1 VNRILKFPAGDGRI
15 QNRMEKIN
23 TVMAKDRKAWRSWLE
38 NNGAS
43 KKAVWLV
50 FYKKH
55 TGKPT
60 VSYEE
65 AVEEAV
71 CFGWI
76 DGMLRKMDNQ
86 RYAQKFT
93 PRSEKTVWSET
104 NVRRAEK
111 MIREGRMT
119 EAGLAKYRGA
129 PVRAP
134 LASRL
139 GSGFPPTLLK
149 FLKAETKA
157 FSFFKKL
164 APSQQRLYIGWV
176 ASAKQDETRRRRLE
190 EMILKLKKGEK
201 LGMK

>member
-1 VNRILKFPAGDGRI
+1 LEMKTALAF
-15 QNRMEKIN
+15 
-23 TVMAKDRKAWRSWLE
+23 KDRWAWHTWLE
-38 NNGAS
+38 KNGAQA
-43 KKAVWLV
+43 KEIRVI

-55 TGKPT
+55 TGQPS

-76 DGMLRKMDNQ
+76 DGILRRVDDE

-93 PRSEKTVWSET
+93 PRAEKTVWSET

-119 EAGLAKYRGA
+119 EAGLATYRGA
-129 PVRAP
+129 TVRAP

-139 GSGFPPTLLK
+139 GPGLPPELLR
-149 FLKAETKA
+149 FLKAEPKA

-164 APSQQRLYIGWV
+164 APCQQRLYIAWV
-176 ASAKQDETRRRRLE
+176 TSAKKDETRRRRLE
-190 EMILKLKKGEK
+190 EMILRLKKGEK

>member
-1 VNRILKFPAGDGRI
+1 
-15 QNRMEKIN
+15 MEIK
-23 TVMAKDRKAWRSWLE
+23 TALAFKDRGAWRTWLE
-38 NNGAS
+38 KNGAQA
-43 KKAVWLV
+43 KEIRVI

-55 TGKPT
+55 TGQPS

-76 DGMLRKMDNQ
+76 DGILRRVDDE

-93 PRSEKTVWSET
+93 PRAEKTVWSET

-134 LASRL
+134 LTSRL
-139 GSGFPPTLLK
+139 AQPLPAELLK
-149 FLKAETKA
+149 RLKAEA
-157 FSFFKKL
+157 QAYAHFQNL
-164 APSQQRLYIGWV
+164 APSEQRLYIAWV
-176 ASAKQDETRRRRLE
+176 TSAKKDETRRRRLE

>member
-1 VNRILKFPAGDGRI
+1 MNRILKFPAGDGRI
-15 QNRMEKIN
+15 QNRMEKIK

-38 NNGAS
+38 NSGAS
-43 KKAVWLV
+43 KKAGWLI

-65 AVEEAV
+65 AVQEAV

-76 DGMLRKMDNQ
+76 DGILRRVDDE

-93 PRSEKTVWSET
+93 PRAEKTVWSET

-134 LASRL
+134 LASR
-139 GSGFPPTLLK
+139 SGPGLPPELLE
-149 FLKAETKA
+149 FLKAEPKA

-164 APSQQRLYIGWV
+164 APSQQRLTLAWV
-176 ASAKQDETRRRRLE
+176 TSAKKDETRRRRLE
-190 EMILKLKKGEK
+190 EVILKLKKGEK